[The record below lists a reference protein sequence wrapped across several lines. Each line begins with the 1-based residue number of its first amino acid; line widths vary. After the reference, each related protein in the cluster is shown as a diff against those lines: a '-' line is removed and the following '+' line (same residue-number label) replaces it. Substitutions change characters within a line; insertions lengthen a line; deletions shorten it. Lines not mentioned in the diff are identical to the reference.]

1 MTHDNNLLESS
12 TILTD
17 KVELIEL
24 PKDSILPT
32 GFRFIDL
39 FILPDVF
46 SWLACPN
53 YSTTNTLKLQDIED
67 KKKGLAKQ
75 SLCKLNVETVNL
87 SIAFILHLRLTMGN
101 DNPSRGMKTMEITIR
116 VSEVSGLV
124 IHHLLSCAIS

>member
-67 KKKGLAKQ
+67 KKKGLAKFMQ
-75 SLCKLNVETVNL
+75 IKCRDCKFKHSFYTP
-87 SIAFILHLRLTMGN
+87 SLRLTMGN